1 MLRTEAPVLIVCQ
14 KKVKNKKYMAKN
26 EISHLGKI
34 VEITPELTTVEIIS
48 SSACSACHAKGV
60 CGVSEEKVKL
70 IGVPTDPY
78 TLREV
83 GDEVQVV
90 LKRSMGLK
98 AVWLSYVIPLLILM
112 ILILSLS
119 SVTVHELYV
128 GLISVGAVALYYLVI
143 YLLRDRLAKDFVFY
157 IKDAPGK

>member
-1 MLRTEAPVLIVCQ
+1 
-14 KKVKNKKYMAKN
+14 MAKN
-26 EISHLGKI
+26 EISHLGRI
-34 VEITPELTTVEIIS
+34 VEITPEMTTVEIIS
-48 SSACSACHAKGV
+48 SSACAACHAKGV
-60 CGVSEEKVKL
+60 CGVSEEQVKL

-78 TLREV
+78 TLREP

-98 AVWLSYVIPLLILM
+98 AVWLSYVLPLMILM

-128 GLISVGAVALYYLVI
+128 GLISIGAVALYYLVI
-143 YLLRDRLAKDFVFY
+143 FLLRDRLSKDFVFY
-157 IKDAPGK
+157 IKDLPVQK